1 MALVANWRSNHTFD
15 NQGLTPEESARAVA
29 RDVQDRVLPFV
40 ARIQSNEQLL
50 QFLVNDEE
58 PFPWFRSQ
66 GLARLAEVAK
76 LEATIGARQSL
87 LDQLASTHKQM
98 LEEQLDGVSLATYT
112 ECIRKAARGDAHCC
126 PKQVLA
132 LGFAPLEPSFPLWRP
147 ICSRIRAIRSRRT
160 VLDSIFEVP
169 SNRFGPQTQS
179 DTGIDGPPRRWSHP
193 QRSWTA
199 PFWLGRRHDLR
210 PGLLERLGA
219 YEARPPPTASTAV
232 LDGNGRR
239 LCALS
244 SHGYFRCPPS
254 PGCLC

>member
-1 MALVANWRSNHTFD
+1 MDTV
-15 NQGLTPEESARAVA
+15 PVA
-29 RDVQDRVLPFV
+29 RLTAPAVVGRRL
-40 ARIQSNEQLL
+40 SE
-50 QFLVNDEE
+50 
-58 PFPWFRSQ
+58 
-66 GLARLAEVAK
+66 GLGRN
-76 LEATIGARQSL
+76 
-87 LDQLASTHKQM
+87 
-98 LEEQLDGVSLATYT
+98 
-112 ECIRKAARGDAHCC
+112 HCC

-232 LDGNGRR
+232 LDGNGPQRR
-239 LCALS
+239 V
-244 SHGYFRCPPS
+244 YP
-254 PGCLC
+254 